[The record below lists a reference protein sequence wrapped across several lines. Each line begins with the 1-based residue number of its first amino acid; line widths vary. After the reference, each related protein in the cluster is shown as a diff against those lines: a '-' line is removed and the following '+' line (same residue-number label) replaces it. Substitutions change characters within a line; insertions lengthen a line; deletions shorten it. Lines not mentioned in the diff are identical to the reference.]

1 MLIERFRA
9 LPAPRGC
16 EAGPSGRANPMSGPG
31 GGDRLAAAIR
41 YHRGEMVDVSLGS
54 ARLSGLC

>member
-1 MLIERFRA
+1 
-9 LPAPRGC
+9 
-16 EAGPSGRANPMSGPG
+16 MSGPG